1 MEKAIA
7 WIEAHPIEATLI
19 GLGGVIALMWLF
31 GFFGSK
37 QSSDGGA
44 SSLAA
49 AYYAAEAQQA
59 VIGGQIQ
66 QANIAATRDTAIAGI
81 QANAAEAINQSN
93 NNASTTINGQNV
105 GATVQLGNYQLLAT
119 QANDAMQIATNDSNN
134 RYRYATARDAA
145 TASVFNTYATSIAP
159 AEIAI
164 SGGSRLSSPFG
175 YFGTDTG
182 DQRTPNLLASQGYTP
197 EQIAAAFG

>member
-1 MEKAIA
+1 MDKAIA
-7 WIEAHPIEATLI
+7 WIEAHPVEATLI
-19 GLGGVIALMWLF
+19 GLGGVVLLLYVF
-31 GFFGSK
+31 GVFGKS
-37 QSSDGGA
+37 SSDGGA

-59 VIGGQIQ
+59 VVGGQIQ
-66 QANIAATRDTAIAGI
+66 QANIQATRDTAIAGI

-93 NNASTTINGQNV
+93 NNASTMINSQNV
-105 GATVQLGNYQLLAT
+105 GAAMQLGDYQLLAT
-119 QANDAMQIATNDSNN
+119 ESNNATTVATNDSNN
-134 RYRYATARDAA
+134 RYAFATARDAA
-145 TASVFNTYATSIAP
+145 TASVFNSYAQFVAP
-159 AEIAI
+159 SEIAV

-197 EQIAAAFG
+197 QQIAAAFG